1 MATYIML
8 FHLTGRGVQD
18 IIDSPTHI
26 DTARKVFQDLG
37 AKMKAFYLL
46 MGHYDIVFIVEAPDY
61 ETVAKAALTLDS
73 LGSMRTETMRAFTE
87 DEYRKIIA
95 DLK

>member
-18 IIDSPTHI
+18 ITDSPTHI
-26 DTARKVFQDLG
+26 DAVRKIFQDLG
-37 AKMKAFYLL
+37 AKMKDFYLL
-46 MGHYDIVFIVEAPDY
+46 MGHYDVVFIVEAPNY

-73 LGSMRTETMRAFTE
+73 MGSMRTETMRAFTE

>member
-1 MATYIML
+1 MATYMML

-18 IIDSPTHI
+18 MTDSPTYI
-26 DTARKVFQDLG
+26 DTAKGVFRDLG
-37 AKMKAFYLL
+37 AKVKDFYML
-46 MGHYDIVFIVEAPDY
+46 MGHYDMVFIIESPNY
-61 ETVAKAALTLDS
+61 EIVAKAALTLDS
-73 LGSMRTETMRAFTE
+73 LGSMRTETIRAFTE